1 MIRDIS
7 NEIVVN
13 LKDRLRDVRHLIR
26 ANRQPVE
33 PAPQSLPDIL
43 FGKAARAVDRAL
55 TTAETISISLVSQD
69 PAAHTTTIEARSLD
83 TYFPT
88 DSSEGEGPFRRDV
101 YYLTKRLLSVLG
113 ADNALIHEATFS
125 AVHATMIRR
134 HGAQLQA
141 AMKDRELNDIAT
153 TSAILACELQS
164 HYRSEPWPLPAHHEV
179 QPDKATVSLCFSS
192 IALAIGLATYADHEP
207 GEEKLVESALLALQ
221 AGQERFEE
229 AIEAPDRIRAL
240 SDLFAFLIPH
250 LP

>member
-7 NEIVVN
+7 NDIVVN

-26 ANRQPVE
+26 ANRPAAE
-33 PAPQSLPDIL
+33 PTPQSLPDIL
-43 FGKAARAVDRAL
+43 FGKAARAVDEAL

-83 TYFPT
+83 SYFPT
-88 DSSEGEGPFRRDV
+88 DGSDGEALFRHDI
-101 YYLTKRLLSVLG
+101 YYLTKRLLNVLG

-125 AVHATMIRR
+125 AVHATMMRR
-134 HGAQLQA
+134 HA
-141 AMKDRELNDIAT
+141 APLRTAVRDRALNDIAT
-153 TSAILACELQS
+153 TSAILACELQAN
-164 HYRSEPWPLPAHHEV
+164 YRSEPWALPAYHEA
-179 QPDKATVSLCFSS
+179 PPSKATASLCFSS

-207 GEEKLVESALLALQ
+207 GEEKLVESALIALQ
-221 AGQERFEE
+221 ARQEKFDH
-229 AIEAPDRIRAL
+229 AIETPDRIRAL